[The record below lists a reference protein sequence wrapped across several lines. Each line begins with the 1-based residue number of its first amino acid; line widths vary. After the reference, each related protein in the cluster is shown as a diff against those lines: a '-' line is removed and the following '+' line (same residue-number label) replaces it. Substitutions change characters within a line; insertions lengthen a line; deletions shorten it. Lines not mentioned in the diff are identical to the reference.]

1 MVLPKTPA
9 LYSGDEKISA
19 MQINMTPSK
28 FRVIDLFSGA
38 GGMTLGFTDERFCGG
53 FECVLSVDN
62 DAAAMRTHEHAYAAP
77 AVVGNIEDWLQT
89 NPDIPSADI
98 VIGGPPCQ
106 GFSLLNKNR
115 TGDGRRA
122 LWEPYMDVVEQCGA
136 NMFVMENV
144 PELLRST
151 EFLDIQSRATSMG
164 FDMIFEVVNTADY
177 GVAQTRKRL
186 IIIGWKKDLTETP
199 ELPVKT
205 HSKNPDDRFLPPW
218 RTVKDVIADLPEP
231 EGIQIRDCAPPLNLH
246 FGRTP
251 TEKSLA
257 RYKAVPPGG
266 NRFDLQRNAPDITPA
281 CWIRKTSGGTDLF
294 GRLWWD
300 RPSVTIRTEFF
311 KPEKG
316 RYLHPEKHRPITHRE
331 AARIM
336 GFPDDFPFQGTKIEI
351 ARQIGNAVPPLLA
364 GAIAK
369 VVLRVLS
376 AKSEAKAA

>member
-1 MVLPKTPA
+1 MK
-9 LYSGDEKISA
+9 KISA
-19 MQINMTPSK
+19 MHTKMISSK

-38 GGMTLGFTDERFCGG
+38 GGMTLGFTDDRFCGG

-62 DAAAMRTHEHAYAAP
+62 DAAAMRTHEQAYSAP
-77 AVVGNIEDWLQT
+77 GVVGNIEDWLQT
-89 NPDIPSADI
+89 DPEIPNADV

-122 LWEPYMDVVEQCGA
+122 LWEPYMDVVQQCGA
-136 NMFVMENV
+136 RMFVMENV
-144 PELLRST
+144 PELLRSN
-151 EFLDIQSRATSMG
+151 EFSDIQARATLMG
-164 FDMIFEVVNTADY
+164 FETIHEVVNTADY

-186 IIIGWKKDLTETP
+186 IIIGWKKSLIEAPT
-199 ELPVKT
+199 LPAKT
-205 HSKNPDDRFLPPW
+205 HSKNTDDRSLLPW
-218 RTVKDVIADLPEP
+218 RSVKDVIGDLPEP
-231 EGIQIRDCAPPLNLH
+231 VGIQIRECDPPLNLH

-257 RYKAVPPGG
+257 RYKSVPPGG
-266 NRFDLQRNAPDITPA
+266 NRFDLQRNAPEITPA

-369 VVLRVLS
+369 VVLKSLA
-376 AKSEAKAA
+376 AKRQTRAA

>member
-1 MVLPKTPA
+1 MVLPRTPA

-19 MQINMTPSK
+19 MHINMTPNK

-62 DAAAMRTHEHAYAAP
+62 DAAAMRTHEQAYSAP

-89 NPDIPSADI
+89 TPDIPAADI

-136 NMFVMENV
+136 KMFVMENV
-144 PELLRST
+144 PELLRSS
-151 EFLDIQSRATSMG
+151 EFLDIQSRAQSMG
-164 FDMIFEVVNTADY
+164 FEMIFEVVNTADY

-186 IIIGWKKDLTETP
+186 IIIGWKKDLIETP

-205 HSKNPDDRFLPPW
+205 HSKNPDDRLLPPW

-231 EGIQIRDCAPPLNLH
+231 KGIQIRDCAPPLNLH

-266 NRFDLQRNAPDITPA
+266 NRFDLQRNAPEITPA

-369 VVLRVLS
+369 VVYKVLNVKLES
-376 AKSEAKAA
+376 KAA